1 MITGILKSET
11 TNDELPFLDLM
22 STYAIDYWK
31 SISTDVP
38 QSSCLQETISLI
50 LIFIIHFFQ

>member
-11 TNDELPFLDLM
+11 SNDKLPYLNLM

-38 QSSCLQETISLI
+38 PSSCLQTTISLI
-50 LIFIIHFFQ
+50 LYFIIHIFQ